1 LVEVAAEPPLK
12 IMRANEDQE
21 GIPEH
26 RVSFGTRGR
35 SSKKPQTP
43 APVEEEKKE
52 EEESVEVKVPSSEKV
67 QKNFKTFE
75 ILEVEQKI
83 NQAVKKLAKVE
94 KVDYIKMNK

>member
-43 APVEEEKKE
+43 APIEEEKKE
-52 EEESVEVKVPSSEKV
+52 ENVSV
-67 QKNFKTFE
+67 
-75 ILEVEQKI
+75 
-83 NQAVKKLAKVE
+83 
-94 KVDYIKMNK
+94 